1 MNQYFLSSQFQ
12 FLLSHLWKQE
22 LWFALIALIFIRC
35 IWVGKRNKQFICWPV
50 LGMFPSFALV
60 SETCIHDVITDIL
73 RNNNGTFTLKGPWFC
88 NYDLVFTSD
97 PCNFEYTLKT
107 NFTNFQKGQPTR
119 AVTYDLLGEG
129 YFSVDG
135 DEWIWLRK
143 VASVKFRL
151 AGFQKLVTE
160 TWVELIQSRLLPIVD
175 DFVKQSVAFDLQ
187 DVLSRL
193 SFDQSCVMAF
203 GVNPGS
209 FDKDLPVVPFEKAFK
224 HAQDVTASRFYL
236 PVLIWKIFRYLNLGS
251 ERNMR
256 KSIQQVNEFV
266 REAITSTKMELSG
279 NNTNPRFDALSL
291 LMESKDGDESS
302 NPANFLRDIC
312 LNLVFAGSDTV
323 SVSLSWFFW
332 LLHKNPVVE
341 EKVFSEISSILRKT
355 AIVEGDDGI
364 VYIAKELKKMTYLHA
379 ALTESLRLYPAVPIN
394 LREVQKDDQLPN
406 CLKLEKGVKLI
417 SCMYAMGR
425 MEKVWG
431 KDCREFKPERWL
443 KDGIFVT
450 QSQYK
455 FPAFNAGI
463 RNCLG
468 KDMAYYQMKMVA
480 ASIIHRYRVHV
491 VENHPVVP
499 KLSTVL
505 LMKYGLKVTLTRRS
519 YESDP

>member
-1 MNQYFLSSQFQ
+1 MNQNFLSFQ

-22 LWFALIALIFIRC
+22 LWFALTALIFIRC

-60 SETCIHDVITDIL
+60 SETCIQDVITDIL

-107 NFTNFQKGQPTR
+107 NFTNFQKGQATR

-129 YFSVDG
+129 YFSLDG
-135 DEWIWLRK
+135 NEWIWLRK
-143 VASVKFRL
+143 VASVKLRL
-151 AGFQKLVTE
+151 AAFQKLTTE
-160 TWVELIQSRLLPIVD
+160 TWVELIQSRLLPIAD

-203 GVNPGS
+203 DVNPGS
-209 FDKDLPVVPFEKAFK
+209 LEKDLPVVPFEKAFK
-224 HAQDVTASRFYL
+224 HAQNVTASRFYF
-236 PVLIWKIFRYLNLGS
+236 PVLIWKILKYLNLGS

-256 KSIQQVNEFV
+256 RSLEQVNEFAHEV
-266 REAITSTKMELSG
+266 ITSRKTELAG
-279 NNTNPRFDALSL
+279 NNNREPRFDILS
-291 LMESKDGDESS
+291 MFIESKEEDGS
-302 NPANFLRDIC
+302 NDPANFLRDIC
-312 LNLVFAGSDTV
+312 LNLMFAGSDTV
-323 SVSLSWFFW
+323 SASLSWFFW
-332 LLHKNPVVE
+332 LLHKNPVAE
-341 EKVFSEISSILRKT
+341 EKIFSEVSSILEKT
-355 AIVEGDDGI
+355 ASGEGDGGVI
-364 VYIAKELKKMTYLHA
+364 LRAEELKKMTYLHA
-379 ALTESLRLYPAVPIN
+379 ALTESLRLYPAAPLNI
-394 LREVQKDDQLPN
+394 REVQKDDQLPN
-406 CLKLEKGVKLI
+406 GLKLKKGVKLI
-417 SCMYAMGR
+417 YCMYAMGR

-443 KDGIFVT
+443 KDGSFVAE
-450 QSQYK
+450 SPYK
-455 FPAFNAGI
+455 FPAFNAGL

-468 KDMAYYQMKMVA
+468 KDIAYYQMKVVA

-505 LMKYGLKVTLTRRS
+505 LMKYGLQVTLARRS
-519 YESDP
+519 DQSKP